1 MSRFLPRGDSLKP
14 AAGTLRNPLRLV
26 PDSRRGMLEGLEHV
40 AVAVVVTAPDGSLV
54 YANRAARDL
63 RSDIGAPVEGFELG
77 DVETGALGPGGAP
90 LPVAQRPTEL
100 TRTSG
105 RPCTESEIGVATLEG
120 TVRWLRVSTRR
131 LDDEDG
137 PPYGVVSSYSMVPE
151 PLAALS
157 EGPARDARE
166 ASTSIPPLPADGQE
180 ELRQAREQFSTAFSH
195 APIGMALVSP
205 QGRLL
210 RVNQALCELVGYS
223 EPELLSRSFADITHP
238 DDVEVQQALMREVLA
253 GHRTG
258 FQMDKRYVHADGRII
273 WVSLSLSMV
282 SDESARPLHLIGHI
296 VDVTERHHMEQRLQH
311 LADHDPLTGLLNRR
325 RFEEELIRQL
335 DRCRRYHEDATLVMI
350 DVDHFKQV
358 NDTLGH
364 AAGDE
369 VLQSIA
375 AAIMGKVRS
384 SDIIARVG
392 GDEFAAILVGVD
404 ERNAHAATS
413 ALAAVVREHDG
424 SAVRTTVSVG
434 ATLLRPT
441 DRPDTALFRAD
452 EALYWVKA
460 AGRDGARVHA
470 PGASP
475 PSDAD

>member
-1 MSRFLPRGDSLKP
+1 
-14 AAGTLRNPLRLV
+14 
-26 PDSRRGMLEGLEHV
+26 MLEGLEHV
-40 AVAVVVTAPDGSLV
+40 AVAIVVTAPDGSLV
-54 YANRAARDL
+54 YANRSARDL
-63 RSDIGAPVEGFELG
+63 RSELGAPVEGFELG
-77 DVETGALGPGGAP
+77 DVETAALAPGGAP
-90 LPVAQRPTEL
+90 LPLAQRPTEL

-105 RPCTESEIGVATLEG
+105 RPCTEAEIGVTTLEG
-120 TVRWLRVSTRR
+120 TVRWLRASTRR

-157 EGPARDARE
+157 ERPAHDARE
-166 ASTSIPPLPADGQE
+166 AAPYFPRRRTEE

-282 SDESARPLHLIGHI
+282 TDESARPLHLIGHI
-296 VDVTERHHMEQRLQH
+296 VDVTERHRMEQRLQH

-369 VLQSIA
+369 ALQSIA

-404 ERNAHAATS
+404 EHNAHAATS

-434 ATLLRPT
+434 ATLLLPT

-460 AGRDGARVHA
+460 AGRDGARVHV
-470 PGASP
+470 PGAPP
-475 PSDAD
+475 PSDAG